1 VLCLLFYVDF
11 FVCYDVNSVN
21 ENQSKYYKMV
31 LAVDFLNYN
40 RVE

>member
-1 VLCLLFYVDF
+1 MLI

-21 ENQSKYYKMV
+21 KNQSKYYKTV
-31 LAVDFLNYN
+31 LDIDFLDYN